1 MEAGDTRA
9 GGQATVDRIMARCA
23 EAGVEL
29 VRFLYVDHAGLVRGK
44 AAATRT
50 LPQRLRT
57 GIGLTVAMQAMN
69 MLDQLQPVPGLGP
82 VGEIRLVPDPQTF
95 TPLPYAPGAA
105 TMTCDM
111 LTLDGT
117 PWAACP
123 RSLLTAVV
131 SELAAE
137 GFAAQV
143 AYEPE
148 FSLGRRTAAASGA
161 DGFTPLDDSRC
172 FATTGFGEAHEF
184 VLDLVRALNAQ
195 GLAVEQYYPELSP
208 GQQEV
213 SIRHAPALR
222 AADDLVL
229 YRETVRGV
237 ARRHGLWAT
246 LAPKP
251 IVGAAGNGAHLHV
264 SLWDVA
270 SGRNVL
276 YDAGD
281 PLRLSR
287 TGYHVV
293 GGLLAHLPGLL
304 ALTCASVNSYRR
316 LQPRSWSGAFR
327 CYGPD
332 NREAPVR
339 IVSPLRGEEAATVNL
354 ELKTVD
360 ATANPYLALAGVL
373 LAALDGIRNKTDPG
387 EPLAVDPADL
397 SDGERERR
405 GVVRLPETLAV
416 ALDALERDPLL
427 TAALGSTRL
436 DAYTAVKRS
445 EVRAFAETDADA
457 ECAAHV
463 SVF

>member
-1 MEAGDTRA
+1 MEAGDAPATS
-9 GGQATVDRIMARCA
+9 QATVDQITARCT

-50 LPQRLRT
+50 VPQRLGT
-57 GIGLTVAMQAMN
+57 GIGLTVAMQAMT

-105 TMTCDM
+105 AMTCDM

-123 RSLLTAVV
+123 RSLLRAVV
-131 SELAAE
+131 GELAAE

-148 FSLGRRTAAASGA
+148 FSLGRRIPGPAGA
-161 DGFTPLDDSRC
+161 DEFVPVDDSRC

-195 GLAVEQYYPELSP
+195 GLLVEQYYPELSP

-222 AADDLVL
+222 AADDMVL

-264 SLWDVA
+264 SLWDLA
-270 SGRNVL
+270 GGRNVL
-276 YDAGD
+276 YDAGN
-281 PLRLSR
+281 PLRLSD

-327 CYGPD
+327 CYGLD

-339 IVSPLRGEEAATVNL
+339 VVSPLRGDEAASVNL
-354 ELKTVD
+354 EVKTVD

-373 LAALDGIRNKTDPG
+373 LAALDGIRNRTDPG
-387 EPLAVDPADL
+387 EPFDEDPADL
-397 SDGERERR
+397 SDEERERR
-405 GVVRLPETLAV
+405 GIARLPETLGL
-416 ALDALERDPLL
+416 ALDVLERDRLL
-427 TAALGSTRL
+427 TAALGTTRL
-436 DAYTAVKRS
+436 RAYTAVKRA
-445 EVRAFAETDADA
+445 EVRAFADVDAAA